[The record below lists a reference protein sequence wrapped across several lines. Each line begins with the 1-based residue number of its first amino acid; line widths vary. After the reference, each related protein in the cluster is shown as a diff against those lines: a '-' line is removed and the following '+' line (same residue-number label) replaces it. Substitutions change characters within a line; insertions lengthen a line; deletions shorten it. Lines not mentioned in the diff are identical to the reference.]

1 LDAAATVLA
10 EDAGR
15 LLQPARRRPSVDKN
29 AFDHRVAEGVS
40 LRLP

>member
-1 LDAAATVLA
+1 LDAAVAVLA

-15 LLQPARRRPSVDKN
+15 LLKPARRRRSVDKN
-29 AFDHRVAEGVS
+29 AFDHPVAEGVS